1 MMLKDVLNQ
10 LFDYLQIISYV
21 NFRNVIDIL
30 LLTLLFYSILKPM
43 RRTKGEVAIKGLI
56 LIIISMKLSDILGL
70 TGTNWIIERVINY
83 GVISIIVI
91 FQPEIR
97 KLIENFGN
105 KSIFSFRKNS
115 NSEIDNVISILSK
128 SVEKLSFSKTGALI
142 IIEKSIP
149 LTDFLVNSTPLDAI
163 LTENLLCNI
172 FIDGS
177 PLHDGAIIIENSR
190 VKAANCVLP
199 LSNKILPVEYG
210 TRHRAA
216 LGISDITD
224 AVVVVVSEETGKI
237 SICSAGEIK
246 RYSDKVS
253 FINALNNL
261 LKDNDNNNSSQGGK
275 GWLKKTLKMKS

>member
-1 MMLKDVLNQ
+1 MLKDVLNQ